1 MKSNARIQQ
10 GVLSMQIDW
19 SKAIEDILAEQ
30 VHCPRCGVLT
40 PQLVAGYSR
49 APWAAEYAPRCAN
62 CTHKED
68 CESRKLVFLCE
79 SCAAELRLRAHPVD
93 QEGMM
98 TLLMGDCRRDLEECL
113 DYLAEY
119 WQEDLDLEPEEANA
133 RLEDVAPDIFEEE
146 SGWRARL
153 EEEYLSYHRWFR
165 DHKVRV
171 PDPEWRSH
179 YVEEIIGLGYTTTL
193 GD

>member
-1 MKSNARIQQ
+1 
-10 GVLSMQIDW
+10 MQIDW
-19 SKAIEDILAEQ
+19 VKAIEDILSSQ
-30 VHCPRCGVLT
+30 VHCPRCEVLG

-49 APWAAEYAPRCAN
+49 APWAGEYAPRCKD

-79 SCAAELRLRAHPVD
+79 SCASELRLRSRPVD

-98 TLLMGDCRRDLEECL
+98 TLLLNDCRKDLEECL

-119 WQEDLDLEPEEANA
+119 WQEDLDVDPEEAAA

-146 SGWRARL
+146 SAWRSKL
-153 EEEYLSYHRWFR
+153 EEEYLRYHRWFR
-165 DHKVRV
+165 ENHIRV
-171 PDPEWRSH
+171 PEPEWRAR
-179 YVEEIIGLGYTTTL
+179 YVEEIISLGYTTAL

>member
-1 MKSNARIQQ
+1 
-10 GVLSMQIDW
+10 MQIDW
-19 SKAIEDILAEQ
+19 GKAIEDILADQ

-49 APWAAEYAPRCAN
+49 APWAAEYAPRCQN

-79 SCAAELRLRAHPVD
+79 GCATELRLRAHPVD

-98 TLLMGDCRRDLEECL
+98 SLLMNDCRKDLEECL
-113 DYLAEY
+113 DYLAEF
-119 WQEDLDLEPEEANA
+119 WQEDLDVEPENSDA
-133 RLEDVAPDIFEEE
+133 RLEEVAPEIFDEE
-146 SGWRARL
+146 SQWRARL

-165 DHKVRV
+165 DHKAHV
-171 PDPEWRSH
+171 PDPEWRSR
-179 YVEEIIGLGYTTTL
+179 YVEEIIGLGYTTIL

>member
-1 MKSNARIQQ
+1 
-10 GVLSMQIDW
+10 MQIDW
-19 SKAIEDILAEQ
+19 DKAIEDILGNQ
-30 VHCPRCGVLT
+30 VHCPRCEVLT

-49 APWAAEYAPRCAN
+49 APWAAEYAPRCKD

-79 SCAAELRLRAHPVD
+79 NCARELRMRARPVD

-98 TLLMGDCRRDLEECL
+98 ALLMNDCRKDLEECL

-119 WQEDLDLEPEEANA
+119 WQEDLDLDPDEVTA
-133 RLEDVAPDIFEEE
+133 RLEEVAPDIFEEE
-146 SGWRARL
+146 TAWRLRL
-153 EEEYLSYHRWFR
+153 EEEYLRYHRWFR
-165 DHKVRV
+165 EHNLRV
-171 PDPEWRSH
+171 PEPEWRSR
-179 YVEEIIGLGYTTTL
+179 YVEEIIALGYTTTL